1 MGMGKRQ
8 RSKQE
13 NLFIPTAS
21 LARSASH
28 AFYERLNDALMA
40 EGFDDFVEDLCEPF
54 YVAGKGRPSIPPG
67 TYFRMILVGYFEGLE
82 SERAI
87 DWRVSDSLALRPFLG
102 YELTDSTPDHSTLSR
117 IRQRLP
123 VEVHEAVF
131 VWILKALSKAGLL
144 KGKTVAVDATTLE
157 ANAALRSLRRRD
169 TGQTYDDYL
178 TDLAKASGIDTPTR
192 QELAKLDKKRPKKGS
207 NDDWQHPHDPDAK
220 VTKMKDRRTHLA
232 HKAEHTVDLDTQA
245 IVAVSLGDANEGD
258 TSSLPWSLLRAELN
272 LDAVAA
278 DPPAGRKLHRQIL
291 HEVVADKGY
300 HSNEVLVDLR
310 AGGIRSH
317 VSEPDR
323 GRRVWKDKPDA
334 KVAVHANRRRTR
346 SARGQRL
353 QKRRA
358 EIVER
363 SIAHL
368 YDTGGMRRLHLRGRG
383 NIFKRLL
390 IHAGAFNLSLIMR
403 QLLGAGTPRG
413 LAALGRA
420 LWTSIAVF
428 KAAVSV
434 LSARID
440 RCTAVA
446 AFSALS
452 LLQIEPSPIRIGH
465 PRIMRRSTDC

>member
-13 NLFIPTAS
+13 SLFVPTAS
-21 LARSASH
+21 LVRTASH
-28 AFYERLNDALMA
+28 AFYERLNGALAA

-169 TGQTYDDYL
+169 TGLTYDDYL
-178 TDLAKASGIDTPTR
+178 TELAQASGIDTPTR
-192 QELAKLDKKRPKKGS
+192 QDLAKLDKKRPKKGS
-207 NDDWQHPHDPDAK
+207 NDDWEHPHDPDAK

-278 DPPAGRKLHRQIL
+278 DPQAGRPLHPQPL
-291 HEVVADKGY
+291 TEVVADKGY
-300 HSNEVLVDLR
+300 HSNEVLVDLK
-310 AGGIRSH
+310 ASGIRSH
-317 VSEPDR
+317 ISEPDR
-323 GRRVWKDKPDA
+323 GRRVWKDKHDA
-334 KVAVHANRRRTR
+334 QVAVYANRRRTR

-353 QKRRA
+353 QKQRA

-363 SIAHL
+363 SNAHM

-383 NIFKRLL
+383 NILKRLL

-403 QLLGAGTPRG
+403 QVLGAGTPRG
-413 LAALGRA
+413 FAALCRALRSRFGSLEAGLAAL
-420 LWTSIAVF
+420 
-428 KAAVSV
+428 
-434 LSARID
+434 ID
-440 RCTAVA
+440 RCITLGAMSPLA
-446 AFSALS
+446 DAPRRICIPL
-452 LLQIEPSPIRIGH
+452 SPI
-465 PRIMRRSTDC
+465 MCRSTDC